1 MDKAELLGG
10 GGYVTEEV
18 PIPRLGEGATV
29 TVRGMTRM
37 EALLVGKQDG
47 ADKIEPLALHY
58 AVVDPPLTL
67 KEAEQWM
74 RTAPSSEVGPVVR
87 AINRLSGG
95 ADRADKEAAKSVPEQ
110 GQPAEV

>member
-10 GGYVTEEV
+10 GGFDTEEV
-18 PIPRLGEGATV
+18 PIPRLGKSV

-37 EALLVGKQDG
+37 EALLVGKQGD

-74 RTAPSSEVGPVVR
+74 RSASSSELRPVVQ
-87 AINRLSGG
+87 AINRLSGAG
-95 ADRADKEAAKSVPEQ
+95 DRADKEAAKSLPEQ